1 MMTII
6 NARGAEQFETTA
18 GRRIFLYA
26 YFSWVRHPLLE
37 PGAITDVQKTSN
49 AVPDMA
55 IMPERANGLVPPL
68 SEEVFEC
75 LLLGDNAVRE
85 PGLRLLPLINRS
97 LLLRASS
104 AKLWRSAQQDGNAHM
119 TKALAGEIETL
130 ESELS
135 MWKASV
141 PDEEGFGGSMY
152 QLLLLSW
159 YQTHR
164 IFLADLAIRYLHLLA
179 ELTQESHI
187 EEIWNQV
194 DVAQSSVNEI
204 CIGAYSVYSSSDS
217 AEVPSATGLTY
228 LYHSSFDYSLLVAS
242 MVDTLPQSRQ
252 NGIVEARRECAAA
265 CGLDEPRKT
274 YSKVLVVLS
283 PEEKQQYVDYR
294 VARDHEAEKLR

>member
-1 MMTII
+1 M
-6 NARGAEQFETTA
+6 
-18 GRRIFLYA
+18 
-26 YFSWVRHPLLE
+26 E
-37 PGAITDVQKTSN
+37 PRAITDVQETSN
-49 AVPDMA
+49 AMPDMA
-55 IMPERANGLVPPL
+55 IMPEKADDLVPPL

-104 AKLWRSAQQDGNAHM
+104 ISMLRSAQQEGNAHM
-119 TKALAGEIETL
+119 PKALAGEIETL

-135 MWKASV
+135 TWKASV

-152 QLLLLSW
+152 QLLIMSW

-164 IFLADLAIRYLHLLA
+164 IFLADLAVQCLRLLA
-179 ELTQESHI
+179 EVTQESHI
-187 EEIWNQV
+187 EEIWTQV

-204 CIGAYSVYSSSDS
+204 CIGAYTVYRSSDS
-217 AEVPSATGLTY
+217 AETPSTTGLTY
-228 LYHSSFDYSLLVAS
+228 LYHSSFDYALLVAN
-242 MVDTLPQSRQ
+242 MVDTLPQSRH
-252 NGIVEARRECAAA
+252 NGVVEARRECAAA

-283 PEEKQQYVDYR
+283 PEEKQQYVDHR
-294 VARDHEAEKLR
+294 VERRQEAEKLR